1 MSNRDRRRN
10 RNNRRS
16 KRVILVAYEG
26 KNKTERHYFDSFK
39 NQEKDYTIK
48 VVPGNE
54 TDPVNLVNQTI
65 EKVKESRLV
74 LEDDDRAFCIFD
86 TDVNPSKNIQIM
98 EAIELAKKNN
108 IKIITSSPCFEIW
121 FLLHYEYTTAN
132 LNNDELIKRLKGHY
146 SKYTKNC
153 NMYPIIV
160 DKTKEAYNNAKKL
173 EQYQKDNNRFIQSV
187 EANPHSDVYQIID
200 EIEKNFF

>member
-1 MSNRDRRRN
+1 MSSRDRQRN
-10 RNNRRS
+10 RNDRRS

-26 KNKTERHYFDSFK
+26 KNKTERNYFDSFK
-39 NQEKDYTIK
+39 SIDKNYTIK

-54 TDPVNLVNQTI
+54 TDPVNLVKQTI
-65 EKVKESRLV
+65 DQAKELRLV

-86 TDVNPSKNIQIM
+86 TDVNPSKNTQIK
-98 EAIELAKKNN
+98 EAIKLAQNN
-108 IKIITSSPCFEIW
+108 SVVVITSSPCIETW

-132 LNNDELIKRLKGHY
+132 MNSDAVIKRLKEHFP
-146 SKYTKNC
+146 KYTKNC

-160 DKTKEAYNNAKKL
+160 DKTKEAYDNAKKL
-173 EQYQKDNNRFIQSV
+173 GKYQKENNRDIQSV

-200 EIEKNFF
+200 ELEK

>member
-1 MSNRDRRRN
+1 MSSRDRQRN
-10 RNNRRS
+10 RNGRRS

-26 KNKTERHYFDSFK
+26 KNKTERNYFDSFK
-39 NQEKDYTIK
+39 GIDKNYTIK

-54 TDPVNLVNQTI
+54 TDPVNLVKQTI
-65 EKVKESRLV
+65 DKAKELRLV

-86 TDVNPSKNIQIM
+86 TDVNPSKNTQIK
-98 EAIELAKKNN
+98 EAIKLAQNN
-108 IKIITSSPCFEIW
+108 SVVVITSSPCIETW

-132 LNNDELIKRLKGHY
+132 MNSDAVIKRLKEHFP
-146 SKYTKNC
+146 KYTKNC

-160 DKTKEAYNNAKKL
+160 DKTKEAYDNAKKL
-173 EQYQKDNNRFIQSV
+173 EKYQKENNRDIQSV

-200 EIEKNFF
+200 ELEK